1 MARHLQ
7 LRVEADDGDHRKPT
21 VEELLRLAL
30 EEHLRVFGA
39 DVEGVEAV
47 LARDVVLAEDDLEMG
62 SGGTMGEQSNEK
74 ERLVCGCA
82 RCVRRKSGERAVCV
96 CVRVP
101 ARAGPPR

>member
-30 EEHLRVFGA
+30 EEHLRVLRA

-47 LARDVVLAEDDLEMG
+47 LARDVVLAEDDLEN
-62 SGGTMGEQSNEK
+62 GEWWGRWVSNQMKK
-74 ERLVCGCA
+74 EWL
-82 RCVRRKSGERAVCV
+82 
-96 CVRVP
+96 
-101 ARAGPPR
+101 